1 MKDASGSASS
11 SAPPQDPWHT
21 TGKDPWANFHGT
33 SKAGPPSQHVQQKF
47 EEVEQKMTDR
57 VQAALDAKMQQL
69 PGDEEARLRLDSVES
84 QIQSILV
91 NQHKLENWAVDNG
104 SKVAIIQSE
113 QANMNQAMQQ
123 CQQTICEQGQALTQ
137 LAQEVTTC
145 SHTLSSQGHTLQ
157 QVAQDVGGLQRDL
170 TSQLEA
176 YFSKQATTIEAL
188 IEKRQRHS

>member
-1 MKDASGSASS
+1 M
-11 SAPPQDPWHT
+11 
-21 TGKDPWANFHGT
+21 
-33 SKAGPPSQHVQQKF
+33 
-47 EEVEQKMTDR
+47 
-57 VQAALDAKMQQL
+57 
-69 PGDEEARLRLDSVES
+69 
-84 QIQSILV
+84 
-91 NQHKLENWAVDNG
+91 ENWAVDNG